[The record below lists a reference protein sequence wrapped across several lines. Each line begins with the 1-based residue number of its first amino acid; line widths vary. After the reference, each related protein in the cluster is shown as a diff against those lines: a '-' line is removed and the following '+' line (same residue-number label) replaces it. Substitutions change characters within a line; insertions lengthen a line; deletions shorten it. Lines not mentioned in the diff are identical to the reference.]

1 MQKFFPKF
9 IATGFYSGYSPII
22 PGTVGSAVAVIIYLG
37 LHYLPWIPYAITLV
51 GLTAIAI
58 WSADI
63 TELEFGEK
71 DSGKIVID
79 EILGYLIAM
88 FLIPFRVK
96 YIIIGFILFRIF
108 DIIKPYPIRWL
119 QNLAGGLGIV
129 ADNCVAGIYTNLLIK
144 LALFIKLI

>member
-1 MQKFFPKF
+1 VRNIIPKF
-9 IATGFYSGYSPII
+9 IATGFCSGYSPII
-22 PGTVGSAVAVIIYLG
+22 SGTAGSAVAVVIYLG
-37 LHYLPWIPYAITLV
+37 LRYLSWVPYAITLA

-63 TELEFGEK
+63 AELEFGEK

-108 DIIKPYPIRWL
+108 DVIKPYPIRSL
-119 QNLAGGLGIV
+119 QNLSGGLGIV
-129 ADNCVAGIYTNLLIK
+129 ADDVVAAIYTNLLLQ
-144 LALFIKLI
+144 LAIIIKLI